1 MMSAEK
7 MLPQIIKN
15 MGVKLLLD
23 KAHVPGIRFFE
34 TYRKEG
40 GYQAVEK
47 ALKQMDPAAIVE
59 EVKKSG
65 VRGRGG
71 AGFPAGMK
79 WSFIAKPEGV
89 PRHLVCNADES
100 EPGTFKDRYL
110 MEFLPHLLIEGLIIS
125 SFALGS
131 NDTYIY
137 IRGEYAWIVDIL
149 EQAIDEAKAN
159 GFLGKNI
166 LGTGFD
172 CEIYVQRGAGAYIC
186 GEETALIESLEG
198 KRGNPRIKPPFPA
211 IEGLWKRPT
220 VVNNVET
227 LAAVVPIIK
236 MGGDEYAKIGV
247 GRSTGT
253 KLISACGNINKPGVY
268 EIEMTLS
275 VEEFL
280 YSDEYCGGI
289 ANGKRLKA
297 CIPGGSSVPILPANL
312 LLKTAKGETRL
323 MNYESLSDG
332 GFATGS
338 MMGSGGFIVLDEDQC
353 IVKNTYTLARFYRH
367 ESCGQCSPCRE
378 GTGWMEKILK
388 NIDTGKGKMSDIEL
402 LWDIQRKIEGNTIC
416 PLGDAAAWPVAAAI
430 RHFRDEFEWHV
441 NHPEEAQKRN
451 YGLAHYADPIHV
463 PA

>member
-1 MMSAEK
+1 MSQK
-7 MLPQIIKN
+7 I
-15 MGVKLLLD
+15 LLD
-23 KAHVPGIRFFE
+23 KVNIPGIK
-34 TYRKEG
+34 TYEVYRQNG
-40 GYQAVEK
+40 GYASVEK
-47 ALKQMDPAAIVE
+47 ALKTLTPDEIVE
-59 EVKKSG
+59 EVKTSG
-65 VRGRGG
+65 LRGRGG

-79 WSFIAKPEGV
+79 WSFIDKKSGK

-110 MEFLPHLLIEGLIIS
+110 MEHIPHLLIEGMITS
-125 SFALGS
+125 SFALGANLS
-131 NDTYIY
+131 YIY
-137 IRGEYAWIVDIL
+137 IRGEYMWVYKIL
-149 EQAIDEAKAN
+149 ERAIAEAKAA
-159 GFLGKNI
+159 GWLGKNI
-166 LGTGFD
+166 LGTGYD
-172 CEIYVQRGAGAYIC
+172 LEVYVQIGAGAYIC

-211 IEGLWKRPT
+211 VSGLWANPT

-227 LAAVVPIIK
+227 ISAVPWIVNNS
-236 MGGDEYAKIGV
+236 GAEYAKIGL

-268 EIEMTLS
+268 EIDMTIS
-275 VEEFL
+275 VEDFI

-289 ANGKRLKA
+289 ANGKKLKA

-312 LLKTAKGETRL
+312 LLKTAKGETRY

-353 IVKNTYTLARFYRH
+353 IVKNTLTLARFYRH

-378 GTGWMEKILK
+378 GTGWMEKIIQKIEL
-388 NIDTGKGKMSDIEL
+388 GKGEISDIDL

-430 RHFRDEFEWHV
+430 RHFRDEFEWHIT
-441 NHPEEAQKRN
+441 NRELSQTSN
-451 YGLAHYADPIHV
+451 FGLQHYADPIHV

>member
-1 MMSAEK
+1 
-7 MLPQIIKN
+7 
-15 MGVKLLLD
+15 MGVKILLD
-23 KAHVPGIRFFE
+23 KAHIEGIRYFDV
-34 TYRKEG
+34 YRREG
-40 GYQAVEK
+40 GYQAAEK
-47 ALKQMDPAAIVE
+47 ALKEMSTDAIVE

-65 VRGRGG
+65 LRGRGG

-110 MEFLPHLLIEGLIIS
+110 MEFLPHLLIEGLLIS

-131 NDTYIY
+131 HDTYIY

-149 EQAIDEAKAN
+149 EQAIEEAKAN

-172 CEIYVQRGAGAYIC
+172 CNIYVHRGAGAYIC

-211 IEGLWKRPT
+211 IQGVWQRPT

-268 EIEMTLS
+268 EIDMTIS
-275 VEEFL
+275 VEEFI

-312 LLKTAKGETRL
+312 LLRTAKGEPRL
-323 MNYESLSDG
+323 MNYEGLSDG

-338 MMGSGGFIVLDEDQC
+338 MLGSGGFIVLDEDQC

-388 NIDTGKGKMSDIEL
+388 GIETGNGKMSDIDL

-441 NHPEEAQKRN
+441 LNPSASQKRN
-451 YGLAHYADPIHV
+451 YGLAHYADPIYV
-463 PA
+463 ATP

>member
-1 MMSAEK
+1 
-7 MLPQIIKN
+7 
-15 MGVKLLLD
+15 MGSRKLLID
-23 KAHVPGIRFFE
+23 KVNVPGIRGFDV
-34 TYRKEG
+34 YRREG
-40 GYQAVEK
+40 GYQSVEK
-47 ALKQMDPAAIVE
+47 ALKTMTPDQVTD

-65 VRGRGG
+65 LRGRGG
-71 AGFPAGMK
+71 AGFPTGMK
-79 WSFIAKPEGV
+79 WSFLAKPEGV
-89 PRHLVCNADES
+89 ARYLVCNADES

-110 MEFLPHLLIEGLIIS
+110 MEFLPHLLIEGLIVS
-125 SFALGS
+125 SYALGS
-131 NDTYIY
+131 KSTYIY
-137 IRGEYAWIVDIL
+137 IRGEYAWIPDIL
-149 EQAIDEAKAN
+149 EQAIEEAKAN
-159 GFLGKNI
+159 NFLGKNI
-166 LGTGFD
+166 LGTGYD
-172 CEIYVQRGAGAYIC
+172 LEIYVHRGAGAYIC

-211 IEGLWKRPT
+211 VKGVWDCPT

-227 LAAVVPIIK
+227 LAAIVPILNI
-236 MGGDEYAKIGV
+236 GGEEYAKIGV
-247 GRSTGT
+247 GKSTGT

-268 EIEMTLS
+268 EIDMTIS
-275 VEEFL
+275 VEEFI

-289 ANGKRLKA
+289 PNGKRLKA

-332 GFATGS
+332 GFAKGS

-353 IVKNTYTLARFYRH
+353 VVRNTLTLARFYRH

-388 NIDTGKGKMSDIEL
+388 NIEYGKGKSSDIDL

-416 PLGDAAAWPVAAAI
+416 PLGDAAAWPIAAAI

-441 NHPEEAQKRN
+441 QNPVESQSRN
-451 YGLAHYADPIHV
+451 FGLAHYADPLEVIT

>member
-1 MMSAEK
+1 MS
-7 MLPQIIKN
+7 
-15 MGVKLLLD
+15 VKLLID
-23 KAHVPGIRFFE
+23 KANIEGIRFYE
-34 TYRKEG
+34 AYRKNG
-40 GYQAVEK
+40 GYAAVEK
-47 ALKQMDPAAIVE
+47 ALKMSPSEIVE

-65 VRGRGG
+65 LRGRGG
-71 AGFPAGMK
+71 AGFPTGMK
-79 WSFIAKPEGV
+79 WSFLAKPEGV
-89 PRHLVCNADES
+89 PRYLVCNADES

-131 NDTYIY
+131 NRTYIY
-137 IRGEYAWIVDIL
+137 IRGEYAWIPDIL
-149 EQAIDEAKAN
+149 EQAIYEANQN

-172 CEIYVQRGAGAYIC
+172 CQIYVQRGAGAYIC

-211 IEGLWKRPT
+211 IKGLWESPT

-227 LAAVVPIIK
+227 LAAVVPIMN
-236 MGGDEYAKIGV
+236 MGAEAYAKIGV
-247 GRSTGT
+247 GKSSGT

-268 EIEMTLS
+268 EIDMTIS
-275 VEEFL
+275 VEEFI

-289 ANGKRLKA
+289 PNGKRLKA

-312 LLKTAKGETRL
+312 LLKTAKGETRY
-323 MNYESLSDG
+323 MNYESLADG
-332 GFATGS
+332 GFPTGS

-353 IVKNTYTLARFYRH
+353 VVRHTLTLARFYHH

-378 GTGWMEKILK
+378 GTGWMKRVLYNLEY
-388 NIDTGKGKMSDIEL
+388 GKGKISDIDL
-402 LWDIQRKIEGNTIC
+402 LWDIQRRIEGNTIC

-441 NHPEEAQKRN
+441 TNAEEAQVRN
-451 YGLAHYADPIHV
+451 FGLAHYADAREV
-463 PA
+463 AV

>member
-1 MMSAEK
+1 MSR
-7 MLPQIIKN
+7 
-15 MGVKLLLD
+15 KLLLEN
-23 KAHVPGIRFFE
+23 AHIEGIRYYDV
-34 TYRKEG
+34 YRKNG
-40 GYQAVEK
+40 GYRSVEK
-47 ALKQMDPAAIVE
+47 ALKMTPEEVVE

-65 VRGRGG
+65 LRGRGG
-71 AGFPAGMK
+71 AGFPTGMK

-110 MEFLPHLLIEGLIIS
+110 MEFLPHLLIEGLIVS
-125 SFALGS
+125 SYALGS
-131 NDTYIY
+131 NTTYIY
-137 IRGEYAWIVDIL
+137 IRGEYAWIPDIL
-149 EQAIDEAKAN
+149 EQAIAEAKAN

-166 LGTGFD
+166 LNTGFD

-211 IEGLWKRPT
+211 VKGAWDRPT

-227 LAAVVPIIK
+227 LAAVVPIIN
-236 MGGDEYAKIGV
+236 MGGEEYAKIGV

-268 EIEMTLS
+268 EIDMTIS
-275 VEEFL
+275 VEEFIF
-280 YSDEYCGGI
+280 SEEWCGGI
-289 ANGKRLKA
+289 KNGKRLKA

-312 LLKTAKGETRL
+312 LLKTAKGEPRM
-323 MNYESLSDG
+323 MNYESLADG
-332 GFATGS
+332 GFATGT
-338 MMGSGGFIVLDEDQC
+338 MMGSGGFIVFDEDQC
-353 IVKNTYTLARFYRH
+353 VVKNTYTLARFYRH

-378 GTGWMEKILK
+378 GTGWMEKLLLRLEK
-388 NIDTGKGKMSDIEL
+388 GQGKTSDIDL
-402 LWDIQRKIEGNTIC
+402 LWDIQSKIEGNTIC

-441 NHPEEAQKRN
+441 THAAEAQTRN
-451 YGLAHYADPIHV
+451 YGLAHYADPLQV
-463 PA
+463 PEPAAV

>member
-1 MMSAEK
+1 
-7 MLPQIIKN
+7 
-15 MGVKLLLD
+15 MGVKLLLE
-23 KAHVPGIRFFE
+23 KASVPGIRSYDV
-34 TYRKEG
+34 YRREG
-40 GYQAVEK
+40 GYAAVEK
-47 ALKQMDPAAIVE
+47 ALKEMSIEAIVE

-65 VRGRGG
+65 LRGRGG

-137 IRGEYAWIVDIL
+137 IRGEYAWVATIL
-149 EQAIDEAKAN
+149 EEAILEATKN
-159 GFLGKNI
+159 GWLGKNI

-172 CEIYVQRGAGAYIC
+172 CMINVHRGAGAYIC

-211 IEGLWKRPT
+211 IQGLWMRPT

-227 LAAVVPIIK
+227 LAAIVPIIK
-236 MGGDEYAKIGV
+236 MGGEEYAKIGV

-268 EIEMTLS
+268 EIDMTIS
-275 VEEFL
+275 VEDFI

-289 ANGKRLKA
+289 ANGKKLKA
-297 CIPGGSSVPILPANL
+297 CIPGGSTVPILPANL
-312 LLKTAKGETRL
+312 LLKTAKGETRY

-353 IVKNTYTLARFYRH
+353 IVKNTLTLARFYRH

-378 GTGWMEKILK
+378 GTGWMEKILQK
-388 NIDTGKGKMSDIEL
+388 IESGKGEMSDIDL

-430 RHFRDEFEWHV
+430 RHFRDEFEWHI
-441 NHPEEAQKRN
+441 NHKELAQTSN
-451 YGLAHYADPIHV
+451 FGLQHYADPIHV

>member
-1 MMSAEK
+1 
-7 MLPQIIKN
+7 
-15 MGVKLLLD
+15 MGVKLLLE
-23 KAHVPGIRFFE
+23 KAHVEGIRSFDV
-34 TYRKEG
+34 YRREG
-40 GYQAVEK
+40 GYRSVEK
-47 ALKQMDPAAIVE
+47 ALKEMSIEAIVE

-65 VRGRGG
+65 LRGRGG

-79 WSFIAKPEGV
+79 WSFIAKPEGI

-110 MEFLPHLLIEGLIIS
+110 MENIPHLLIEGLIVA

-131 NDTYIY
+131 HDTYIY

-149 EQAIDEAKAN
+149 EQAIEEAKAN

-172 CEIYVQRGAGAYIC
+172 CNIYVHRGAGAYIC

-211 IEGLWKRPT
+211 IQGVWQRPT

-227 LAAVVPIIK
+227 LCAVVPIIN
-236 MGGDEYAKIGV
+236 MGGEAYSKIGI

-268 EIEMTLS
+268 EIDLTIT
-275 VEEFL
+275 VEEFI

-312 LLKTAKGETRL
+312 LLKTAKGEPRL
-323 MNYESLSDG
+323 MNYEGLSDG

-338 MMGSGGFIVLDEDQC
+338 MLGSGGFIVLDEDQC

-388 NIDTGKGKMSDIEL
+388 SIDTGKGKMSDIDL

-441 NHPEEAQKRN
+441 LNPEESQKRN